1 MGPRAFAQ
9 VAVTPPKEA
18 ERYIK
23 EYFSEFPKIKEW
35 QEVQKK
41 HAKRFGWLANENGRK
56 RWFSGFRNFSEVE
69 RAAINMPIQSV
80 EADII
85 KLALIAVHNF
95 IKSECAS
102 RARIVLTVHDE
113 LIVEVEDAILKETA
127 LTARRIMESC
137 YPLSVPLIVETKRG
151 RALGS
156 MEPLQ

>member
-1 MGPRAFAQ
+1 M
-9 VAVTPPKEA
+9 
-18 ERYIK
+18 
-23 EYFSEFPKIKEW
+23 
-35 QEVQKK
+35 
-41 HAKRFGWLANENGRK
+41 
-56 RWFSGFRNFSEVE
+56 E